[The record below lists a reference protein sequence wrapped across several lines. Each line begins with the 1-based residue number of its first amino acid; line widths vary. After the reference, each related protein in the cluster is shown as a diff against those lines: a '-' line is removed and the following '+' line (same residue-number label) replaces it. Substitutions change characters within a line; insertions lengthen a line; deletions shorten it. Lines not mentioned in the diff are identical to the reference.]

1 MIVYADIGT
10 DMRHHLKFRPRF
22 IHTKNPLT
30 SEEIS
35 ELYGTLL
42 NPIHI
47 VYQISSWHLPLLN
60 PFLPGAND
68 PKTDTINIQSQY
80 PVHATLPTV
89 IHPPSL
95 NLFAKNCLEKKMR
108 FES

>member
-47 VYQISSWHLPLLN
+47 VYQIWHLPLLN

-68 PKTDTINIQSQY
+68 PKTDTINIQYMQ
-80 PVHATLPTV
+80 L
-89 IHPPSL
+89 
-95 NLFAKNCLEKKMR
+95 
-108 FES
+108 